1 MSLLRCCTPQS
12 AACSSILATTIR
24 RHADVSLSDGAPS
37 LQKQRKRR
45 RYFANASQQR
55 VELGEVSS
63 SRAREEN
70 PKNTQRVPLLS
81 RCLLAPLAVP
91 GVGQWIQRFLAA
103 SAGLHFVYTFPV
115 SVYRRTSCAPPLSS
129 SREIDESA
137 PNRGDAD
144 ASSSSSTATKSLG
157 FLAECHPS
165 LYIGRS
171 AIHGRGVMTRT
182 AIKKGTRII
191 TVPELSFM
199 DAVQFLI
206 GCSDTHKRLPGTL
219 HYSLPTGR
227 FREFIQGAH
236 AHHFMNHSCRSNVCT
251 GLSSQWWWEATNEG
265 AGGGMVG
272 VMEERMRT
280 FPHFDD
286 PNSFFTSRDV
296 EAGEEL
302 TLDYYGRFG
311 HVTHPRRAA
320 SANAESSNPLAQRES
335 ARGTARV
342 GGNWLLS
349 MMKSAAS
356 RDSTTSDDIG
366 TVLNDCRCGQPQCRG
381 DIFPRTPVML
391 PQRTVRDVYSQAE
404 YCVGSEKV
412 LIDLDES
419 MLVSTL
425 RAPSAVTSY
434 ISSNLHAT
442 HDETSRR
449 CRWKRQTSSKRSL
462 LVNYRHVFQEL
473 NLLEPDE

>member
-1 MSLLRCCTPQS
+1 MS
-12 AACSSILATTIR
+12 
-24 RHADVSLSDGAPS
+24 VGDGAPS
-37 LQKQRKRR
+37 SQKQRKRR
-45 RYFANASQQR
+45 KYFANASQQR
-55 VELGEVSS
+55 IELGDVLLSHTHEDK
-63 SRAREEN
+63 R
-70 PKNTQRVPLLS
+70 KTTQRVPILS

-115 SVYRRTSCAPPLSS
+115 SVYRRSSCAPPMASTRL
-129 SREIDESA
+129 IDESA
-137 PNRGDAD
+137 PNLGDAD
-144 ASSSSSTATKSLG
+144 ATCSSSTATKSLG

-191 TVPELSFM
+191 TVPELSYM

-251 GLSSQWWWEATNEG
+251 GLSSQWWWEATNDG
-265 AGGGMVG
+265 AVGGMVG

-311 HVTHPRRAA
+311 HVTHPRSATSSNAA
-320 SANAESSNPLAQRES
+320 SSNPLSQS
-335 ARGTARV
+335 QPARGTTRAGV
-342 GGNWLLS
+342 NWLLS

-356 RDSTTSDDIG
+356 RDSSASDDSG
-366 TVLNDCRCGQPQCRG
+366 TVLNDCHCGQPRCRG

-391 PQRTVRDVYSQAE
+391 PQRTARDVYTHAE
-404 YCVGSEKV
+404 YCVGSERE

-449 CRWKRQTSSKRSL
+449 CRWKRQTSSKKSL